1 MTPSTVVGRR
11 RIDAHDAFEESKHW
25 TARRNRIPSRHR
37 RRQRI
42 SNSGAAGGGAKIPT
56 SKVNPFQIS
65 RLSKSDVGLGPMTFV
80 WFFVS
85 KLCDGTRSPRAKN
98 EHNACRSR
106 LFDLFV

>member
-1 MTPSTVVGRR
+1 MLTTPSKNQNIGQLGEIESRAATDVVKG
-11 RIDAHDAFEESKHW
+11 F
-25 TARRNRIPSRHR
+25 RIPA
-37 RRQRI
+37 QL
-42 SNSGAAGGGAKIPT
+42 GGGAKIPT